1 LHAAHQDGQDEGPEM
16 TAKFMVRFYAMTFN
30 KISALFNGIHVD
42 IRSKSE
48 AHKLIKIRF
57 RSIGPA
63 PAFHAVNFLHFLL
76 AKPRRAS
83 FASQR
88 RVGMIALAVEALE

>member
-1 LHAAHQDGQDEGPEM
+1 M
-16 TAKFMVRFYAMTFN
+16 TAKTMVRFYAVIFN
-30 KISALFNGIHVD
+30 KIGVLFNETHVD

-48 AHKLIKIRF
+48 AHQLIKDWIQKHRPGVDF
-57 RSIGPA
+57 LRHS
-63 PAFHAVNFLHFLL
+63 FLHFLL

-88 RVGMIALAVEALE
+88 RVGMIALKDSKLS